1 MSPATIATLLAALAG
16 AYLVGTFPTA
26 QLVGRRLGFDPTT
39 TGSGNPGASNT
50 TRVGG
55 ARAGALVLAG
65 DAGKGAFV
73 AAVGL
78 VADGRQ
84 LGWLLGAAAVA
95 GHIWPATRGFRG
107 GKGVATAAGVG
118 LVCAPLGFL
127 AMAVLFAVLVKLT
140 GRAAIGSLVCAVLIP
155 VVQVVLGHRPGEVA
169 VGAAIAVAIV
179 VRHRDN
185 ILRLRAG
192 TESRVRDDTDDHL
205 DGGG

>member
-1 MSPATIATLLAALAG
+1 MSPATVAPLLAALAV

-39 TGSGNPGASNT
+39 SGSGNPGASNT

-65 DAGKGAFV
+65 DAGKGA
-73 AAVGL
+73 L
-78 VADGRQ
+78 VAGAGLLIDGRQ

-95 GHIWPATRGFRG
+95 GHIWPATRRFRG
-107 GKGVATAAGVG
+107 GKGVATVAGVG

-127 AMAVLFAVLVKLT
+127 AMAVLFAILVKVT
-140 GRAAIGSLVCAVLIP
+140 GKAAVGSLVCAVLIP
-155 VVQVVLGHRPGEVA
+155 VVQVILDHRPGEVA
-169 VGAAIAVAIV
+169 VGAAIALAIV
-179 VRHRDN
+179 VRHREN
-185 ILRLRAG
+185 IRRLRAG
-192 TESRVRDDTDDHL
+192 TESRVRDDADERP